1 MITNTSITIFNG
13 RMDKEER
20 RMKYFPTVIRGVSYQ
35 EAKGAT
41 IASNGVWGEN
51 VNYKIR
57 IPLVGSDIQDKRL
70 YMPCLEYLVGSDIQ
84 DKRLYMPCLEYAKLE
99 DGEAPAYWTIKKGD
113 LIVRGEHPGDPMYE
127 DALNVYARENSL
139 DLIHVT
145 EYADNTIGGSLYVRH
160 YRIGGN

>member
-70 YMPCLEYLVGSDIQ
+70 YMPCLEY
-84 DKRLYMPCLEYAKLE
+84 AKLE
-99 DGEAPAYWTIKKGD
+99 VGEAPAYWTIKKGD

>member
-1 MITNTSITIFNG
+1 MITNTAITILNG

-20 RMKYFPTVIRGVSYQ
+20 RIKYFPTVTRRVSHQ
-35 EAKGAT
+35 KAKGAT
-41 IASNGVWGEN
+41 IASNGVWGDN

-70 YMPCLEYLVGSDIQ
+70 YMPCLEY
-84 DKRLYMPCLEYAKLE
+84 AKLE
-99 DGEAPAYWTIKKGD
+99 DTEAAAYWTIKKGD
-113 LIVRGEHPGDPMYE
+113 LIVRGEYPGDPMFE
-127 DALNVYARENSL
+127 DAVNAFVRENAV

-145 EYADNTIGGSLYVRH
+145 EYADNTMGGSLYVRH

>member
-57 IPLVGSDIQDKRL
+57 IPLVGSDIQA
-70 YMPCLEYLVGSDIQ
+70 
-84 DKRLYMPCLEYAKLE
+84 KRLYMPCLEYAKLE
-99 DGEAPAYWTIKKGD
+99 DCEAPVYWTI
-113 LIVRGEHPGDPMYE
+113 
-127 DALNVYARENSL
+127 
-139 DLIHVT
+139 
-145 EYADNTIGGSLYVRH
+145 
-160 YRIGGN
+160 

>member
-1 MITNTSITIFNG
+1 MITNTAITIFNG

-70 YMPCLEYLVGSDIQ
+70 YMPCLEY
-84 DKRLYMPCLEYAKLE
+84 AKLE

-113 LIVRGEHPGDPMYE
+113 LIVRGECPGDPMYE

-145 EYADNTIGGSLYVRH
+145 EYADNTIGGSLYMHH

>member
-1 MITNTSITIFNG
+1 MITNAAITIFNG

-35 EAKGAT
+35 ESKGAT

-70 YMPCLEYLVGSDIQ
+70 YMPCLEY
-84 DKRLYMPCLEYAKLE
+84 AKLE
-99 DGEAPAYWTIKKGD
+99 DDEAPAYWTIKKGD
-113 LIVRGEHPGDPMYE
+113 LIVRGEYPGDPMYE
-127 DALNVYARENSL
+127 DALNAYARENSL

-145 EYADNTIGGSLYVRH
+145 EYADNTIGGSLYMRH

>member
-1 MITNTSITIFNG
+1 MITNATITIFNG
-13 RMDKEER
+13 RTDKGER
-20 RMKYFPTVIRGVSYQ
+20 RTKYFPTVIRGVSYQ

-57 IPLVGSDIQDKRL
+57 ILLVGSDIQDRRL
-70 YMPCLEYLVGSDIQ
+70 YV
-84 DKRLYMPCLEYAKLE
+84 PCLEYAKLE
-99 DGEAPAYWTIKKGD
+99 DTEAAAHWTIKKGD
-113 LIVRGEHPGDPMYE
+113 LIVRGEYSGDPMFE
-127 DALNVYARENSL
+127 DALNAYMRENAL

-145 EYADNTIGGSLYVRH
+145 EYADNTTGGSPYVRH

>member
-1 MITNTSITIFNG
+1 MITNAAITIFNG
-13 RMDKEER
+13 RTDKEER

-41 IASNGVWGEN
+41 VASNGVWGDN

-57 IPLVGSDIQDKRL
+57 IPFMGSEIQDRRL
-70 YMPCLEYLVGSDIQ
+70 YV
-84 DKRLYMPCLEYAKLE
+84 PCLEYAQLGDE
-99 DGEAPAYWTIKKGD
+99 EAPAHWTIKKGD
-113 LIVRGEHPGDPMYE
+113 LIVLGEYPGDPVYE
-127 DALNVYARENSL
+127 DALTAHARENSL

-145 EYADNTIGGSLYVRH
+145 EYADNTMGGSLYVRH

>member
-1 MITNTSITIFNG
+1 MITNTAITIFNG

-20 RMKYFPTVIRGVSYQ
+20 RIKYFPTVIRGVSYQ

-41 IASNGVWGEN
+41 IASNGVWGDN

-70 YMPCLEYLVGSDIQ
+70 YMPCLEY
-84 DKRLYMPCLEYAKLE
+84 AKLE
-99 DGEAPAYWTIKKGD
+99 DTEAAAYWTIKKGD
-113 LIVRGEHPGDPMYE
+113 LIVRGEYPGDPMFE
-127 DALNVYARENSL
+127 DAVNAFVRENAV

-145 EYADNTIGGSLYVRH
+145 EYADDTSGGSLYTRH
-160 YRIGGN
+160 WRIGGK